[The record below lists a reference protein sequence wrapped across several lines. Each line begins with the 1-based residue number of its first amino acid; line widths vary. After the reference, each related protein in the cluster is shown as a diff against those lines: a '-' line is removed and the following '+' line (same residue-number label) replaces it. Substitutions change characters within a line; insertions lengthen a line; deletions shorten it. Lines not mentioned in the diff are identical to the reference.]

1 MIWFLR
7 HGEAEDA
14 ADGDDSRRLT
24 ERGKAQ
30 SAVAGDAIVALGI
43 RLDACLTSP
52 KVRARD
58 TAVIACEEL
67 SLEVEESEELRE
79 GDFDPVA
86 LAAGREETL
95 LVGHEPALSHAIRA
109 VTGGRVKLKKGGLA
123 GVRDGELAVLVGPRE
138 LEAIAA
144 RR

>member
-7 HGEAEDA
+7 HGEAEKASDDDDA
-14 ADGDDSRRLT
+14 RRLT

-30 SAVAGDAIVALGI
+30 SAAAGSAIVALGV
-43 RLDACLTSP
+43 RLDTCLTSP

-58 TAVIACEEL
+58 TAAIACEEL
-67 SLEVEESEELRE
+67 SLEIEENEALRE

-86 LAAGREETL
+86 LAAGRAEIL
-95 LVGHEPALSHAIRA
+95 LVGHEPALSRAIRA
-109 VTGGRVKLKKGGLA
+109 VTDGRVKLKKGGLA
-123 GVRDGELAVLVGPRE
+123 GVRDRELAVLVSPHE

-144 RR
+144 GR